1 MTSRISYSKYIR
13 QNIRQRGWL
22 AAASSIGALL
32 LIPLYTLMYLSKLKV
47 SMTFPQMLSWA
58 QTMFPRLLNGRSNL
72 LLVGFIGLMGLVC
85 AVTGYS
91 YLHSKVKQDFF
102 HSMPVT
108 RGQWFMISYFGGLLI
123 FLVPYIIACGLTLI
137 IGRAFLL
144 MTPGILG
151 DSMITMLS
159 GILMFLIVYHLSI
172 FAMML
177 TGQTVT
183 GVLAAGTLFVYQ
195 YLVLIIVNVMAEIFF
210 DTWTSF
216 NFDSIQ
222 KLVSI
227 SPVSLFAEHL
237 LLSENMIDPWKCYLY
252 TFLLLAV
259 LIAASYVLCRRYP
272 AESAENALS
281 FRKTAP
287 VIKIMVSVPCALAI
301 CYIVNMF
308 MGDAGKY
315 WFYFIGILSVLLLCC
330 VIEFIYHHDLKMILK
345 NRITTLL
352 SIILTVIIICIFDFD
367 LIGYDTYIPEENEL
381 ESISF
386 SDSTLEDYF
395 MYSPYFGEEQGL
407 ITSTDVAA
415 LLPVAENG
423 VKNIENTEAD
433 VLYAHVQ
440 MRYNLKNGK
449 TKYRT
454 YVVDSKVMADVITH
468 LSLDPEFRKD
478 LFPVFKIKSDQIDDI
493 SLVDIYS
500 QNTDLD
506 LKQEQFVKLI
516 DAYKKDLLETDIDV
530 LIKQTPIGH
539 LNIYSD
545 TSWDTSEIVDKYKY
559 RHDRNSSMEF
569 LYIFDTF
576 THSLEI
582 LEEFGYPVRTHIDA
596 SDVQHISFTSG
607 EFIPEDDRFIA
618 STNPPEI
625 IKDRQEIQE
634 VLDHLKYNYSGGFL
648 SQKTFASENVIVTF
662 NEGYDAFYRLY

>member
-32 LIPLYTLMYLSKLKV
+32 LIPLYTLMYISKLKV

-137 IGRAFLL
+137 IGRVFLL

-195 YLVLIIVNVMAEIFF
+195 YLVLIIVNVMADIFF

-345 NRITTLL
+345 NRITTFL

-386 SDSTLEDYF
+386 ADSTLEDYF

-433 VLYAHVQ
+433 VLYDHVQ

-530 LIKQTPIGH
+530 LIEQTPIGH

-634 VLDHLKYNYSGGFL
+634 VLDRLKYNYSGGFL